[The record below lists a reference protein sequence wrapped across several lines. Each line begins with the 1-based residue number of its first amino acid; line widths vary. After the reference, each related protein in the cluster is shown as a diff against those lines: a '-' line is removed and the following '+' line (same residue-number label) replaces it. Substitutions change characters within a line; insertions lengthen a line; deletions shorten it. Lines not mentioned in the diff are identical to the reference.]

1 MIFIRCNLNISNEN
15 CFMILEFNQNII
27 WPVLYEAFQ
36 DPKEKEII
44 ELFNF
49 NLDIKAPS
57 P

>member
-1 MIFIRCNLNISNEN
+1 
-15 CFMILEFNQNII
+15 MILEFNQNII